1 MEKIAESITPRC
13 KVINPNIIQRCA
25 MHVVSETD
33 WKETYD
39 VGYMAVKQANEG
51 MSGYMI
57 GYERVQDEPYVVKYN
72 TVPLSSVANAEK
84 TVPEEWIIDGKDVTD
99 DVVRYTTPL
108 MQGEVALRH
117 KDGLPVFER
126 LPRKFI

>member
-39 VGYMAVKQANEG
+39 VGYMAVKQANAG

-57 GYERVQDEPYVVKYN
+57 GYERVQDNPYVVKYN

-84 TVPEEWIIDGKDVTD
+84 NSASGMDSGRQRCERGSHNIYQAFDGGRSIAQT
-99 DVVRYTTPL
+99 
-108 MQGEVALRH
+108 
-117 KDGLPVFER
+117 
-126 LPRKFI
+126 